1 MEIKEAFGSV
11 QPFRAFQS
19 LKWKQIFWNFALDA
33 MYYVYIYI
41 LMFIEV
47 VKENDLFDLFVLESI
62 IILGNIL

>member
-1 MEIKEAFGSV
+1 MF
-11 QPFRAFQS
+11 
-19 LKWKQIFWNFALDA
+19 
-33 MYYVYIYI
+33 IYI

>member
-1 MEIKEAFGSV
+1 MQCNMF
-11 QPFRAFQS
+11 
-19 LKWKQIFWNFALDA
+19 
-33 MYYVYIYI
+33 IYI